1 MSFSCPAKTALTD
14 SEINQIYSNG
24 SMPGLLPSTPVPS
37 SERDSN
43 GILSK
48 NSVNAI
54 VTSLKG
60 SGIIPTPSPKNS
72 DLFMSKQKELLKNI
86 QAEYCFYDA
95 RYKYSLE
102 RLFDSIRQ
110 GYSTTTSEN
119 KTAINKYLESTQML
133 NQRLNDLTQI
143 VNGVTEDMLKSSD
156 ILESE
161 IRAFNKQITDQQ
173 QKLQEQNKIISSSEA
188 TTRINKQMVKFTEE
202 KARYSDNLLKLYS
215 FMNIVALGLLVYVYK
230 SSP

>member
-1 MSFSCPAKTALTD
+1 
-14 SEINQIYSNG
+14 
-24 SMPGLLPSTPVPS
+24 
-37 SERDSN
+37 
-43 GILSK
+43 
-48 NSVNAI
+48 
-54 VTSLKG
+54 
-60 SGIIPTPSPKNS
+60 
-72 DLFMSKQKELLKNI
+72 
-86 QAEYCFYDA
+86 
-95 RYKYSLE
+95 
-102 RLFDSIRQ
+102 
-110 GYSTTTSEN
+110 
-119 KTAINKYLESTQML
+119 
-133 NQRLNDLTQI
+133 
-143 VNGVTEDMLKSSD
+143 MLKSSD